1 MLILGFGNFDAA
13 PLLTTVFLLL
23 AECGDVYVKAQ
34 KHLVERKYL
43 VSGSVGL

>member
-1 MLILGFGNFDAA
+1 VLVLELENFDAD

-23 AECGDVYVKAQ
+23 AYCGDGHVKAQ